1 MAAAGRSR
9 IEKLPTAMLK
19 DWMAERH
26 VQEAREAA
34 KQGVPGCSIRKGPLA
49 GQDVKIADS
58 LVIGREGDL
67 VIADPEISRRH
78 CVIRVVDGTLVL
90 DDLQSLNGTWVN
102 GKRIDFPTLLAPGDT
117 IGLGTSE
124 IEVARPPTPSMV
136 SAPAA

>member
-1 MAAAGRSR
+1 
-9 IEKLPTAMLK
+9 
-19 DWMAERH
+19 MAERH

-34 KQGVPGCSIRKGPLA
+34 KKGVPGLAIRKGPLA
-49 GQDVKIADS
+49 GQDVRVTDS

-102 GKRIDFPTLLAPGDT
+102 GKRIEFPTLLAPGDT
-117 IGLGTSE
+117 VGLGTSA
-124 IEVARPPTPSMV
+124 IEVTRPPAPSML
-136 SAPAA
+136 SSPAA